1 MNLNPD
7 NSHHFIPFIF
17 IHELLLYPD
26 PHTTFSPSPSLNNR
40 KQQLHHPKNLFLL
53 LISIFIFKSEP
64 KPMTHN
70 QKEKEDQRN
79 PHPCQSSTNPDTD
92 QYPYPAI
99 GITVASH
106 TKPRDHHILRRV
118 IFTLPWSL
126 LDLALYYCSISLLL
140 PFRSQFGLSLSRKP
154 T

>member
-7 NSHHFIPFIF
+7 NSHHFVPFIF

-79 PHPCQSSTNPDTD
+79 PHPCQSSTNPDTE
-92 QYPYPAI
+92 
-99 GITVASH
+99 
-106 TKPRDHHILRRV
+106 PRDHHILRRV
-118 IFTLPWSL
+118 IFTLSWSL

-140 PFRSQFGLSLSRKP
+140 PFRSQFGLSLSLSRKP